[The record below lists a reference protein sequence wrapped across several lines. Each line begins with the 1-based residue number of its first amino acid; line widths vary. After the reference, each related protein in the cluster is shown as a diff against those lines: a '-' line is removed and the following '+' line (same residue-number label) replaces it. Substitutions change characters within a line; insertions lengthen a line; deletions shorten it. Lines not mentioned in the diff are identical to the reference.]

1 MPTQDMLAGLR
12 ILEVA
17 EGVAGPMC
25 GKVFVDLGASVT
37 RVEPPR
43 GDWILQL
50 ADAGGPHAIYHQLN
64 VGKTTLSLDLTT
76 AAGQASIAD
85 LAGQAD
91 VIVVGER
98 EANLARLGLGY
109 ATLQQAN
116 PGLVYCHVSG
126 WGSGGPMHDKAA
138 SELCI
143 QVVAGMTR
151 YLGSKS
157 GAPVRQGFDLVSV
170 DTGIAAAQAALAA
183 LFWREQTGEG
193 QFVQVSMLATAIAL
207 MQWDITAFS
216 GPDKWYGR
224 QLNAHEWSED
234 HGFQLAD
241 ARCLIDLRSNEQ
253 AWSSLLREVGC
264 TDLADDPRLQTEEGL
279 DLTIPD
285 LPRLTAGRMT
295 NWSFADKE
303 RLVRDTYDG
312 TIVPMLTLPQVA
324 EHPQVRHIGV
334 ISADTPPRVRFP
346 MEMKQ

>member
-1 MPTQDMLAGLR
+1 MATQNMLEGLR
-12 ILEVA
+12 ILEIA

-37 RVEPPR
+37 RVEPPA
-43 GDWILQL
+43 GDWILRL
-50 ADAGGPHAIYHQLN
+50 ADSGAPHAIYEQLN
-64 VGKTTLSLDLTT
+64 AGKTTLTLDLATPE
-76 AAGQASIAD
+76 GQAHIAE
-85 LAGQAD
+85 LAHEAD

-98 EANLARLGLGY
+98 EANLARLGLSY
-109 ATLQQAN
+109 AALQAAS
-116 PGLVYCHVSG
+116 PRLIYCHVSG
-126 WGSGGPMHDKAA
+126 WGSGGPMGDKAA

-143 QVVAGMTR
+143 QVVSGMTR
-151 YLGSKS
+151 YLGSK
-157 GAPVRQGFDLVSV
+157 GRAPVRQGFDLVSI

-183 LFWREQTGEG
+183 LLWREQSGEG

-241 ARCLIDLRSNEQ
+241 ARCLIDLRSNEE

-285 LPRLTAGRMT
+285 LPRLTAGRLT
-295 NWSFADKE
+295 HWSFADME
-303 RLVRDTYDG
+303 RLVRDKYDG
-312 TIVPMLTLPQVA
+312 TIVPMLKVA
-324 EHPQVRHIGV
+324 QTIEHPQVRHIGV
-334 ISADTPPRVRFP
+334 ISDGPMRRTRFP
-346 MEMKQ
+346 MDIAR

>member
-1 MPTQDMLAGLR
+1 MPTQTMLEGLR
-12 ILEVA
+12 ILEIA

-37 RVEPPR
+37 RVEAPE
-43 GDWILQL
+43 GDWLRRL
-50 ADAGGPHAIYHQLN
+50 SDSGGPRAIHAQLN
-64 VGKTTLSLDLTT
+64 AGKTLVSLDLKTPE
-76 AAGQASIAD
+76 GQARLAALAREAD
-85 LAGQAD
+85 VVVVGAREATLAG
-91 VIVVGER
+91 
-98 EANLARLGLGY
+98 LGLNY
-109 ATLQQAN
+109 PTLKAVS
-116 PGLVYCHVSG
+116 PRLIYCHVSG
-126 WGSGGPMHDKAA
+126 WGSGGPMGDKAA

-143 QVVAGMTR
+143 QVVSGMTR
-151 YLGSKS
+151 YLGSKGS
-157 GAPVRQGFDLVSV
+157 APVRQGFDLVSV
-170 DTGIAAAQAALAA
+170 DTGIAAAQATLAA
-183 LFWREQTGEG
+183 LLWREQSGEG

-224 QLNAHEWSED
+224 QLNAHEWSVD

-264 TDLADDPRLQTEEGL
+264 TDLADDPRLHTDEGL

-295 NWSFADKE
+295 HWSFADME
-303 RLVRDTYDG
+303 RLVRDKYDG
-312 TIVPMLTLPQVA
+312 TIVPMLNLPEVA
-324 EHPQVRHIGV
+324 AHPQVRHIGV
-334 ISADTPPRVRFP
+334 ISDDPAPRIRFP